1 MIKSIMIKKK
11 INKISI
17 YYYKKYARVYLE
29 DTDAGGIVY
38 HTSYLKFAERAR
50 SDVLRKMKLEHN
62 KLKNIHEVQFVVCKM
77 LVNYKSFA
85 TLEQLLTI
93 KSYITSVSVAKISMK
108 QIIELKSKLL
118 VKIELVLGCISLE
131 GKPKRIPKYILNKFK
146 EKVCPK
152 EF

>member
-1 MIKSIMIKKK
+1 MIKKK

-50 SDVLRKMKLEHN
+50 SDMLRKMKLEHN

-77 LVNYKSFA
+77 LINYKSFA

-93 KSYITSVSVAKISMK
+93 KSYITSVSAAKISMK

>member
-1 MIKSIMIKKK
+1 MIKKK

-50 SDVLRKMKLEHN
+50 SDMLRKMKLEHN

-93 KSYITSVSVAKISMK
+93 KSYITSVSAAKISMK

-118 VKIELVLGCISLE
+118 VKIELVLGCISLK

>member
-1 MIKSIMIKKK
+1 MTKKK

-50 SDVLRKMKLEHN
+50 SDMLRKMKLEHN
-62 KLKNIHEVQFVVCKM
+62 KLKNIHGIQFVVCKIW
-77 LVNYKSFA
+77 VNYKNFA

-93 KSYITSVSVAKISMK
+93 KSYITSVSAAKISMK

-131 GKPKRIPKYILNKFK
+131 GKPKRIPKYIFNKFK
-146 EKVCPK
+146 EKACPK